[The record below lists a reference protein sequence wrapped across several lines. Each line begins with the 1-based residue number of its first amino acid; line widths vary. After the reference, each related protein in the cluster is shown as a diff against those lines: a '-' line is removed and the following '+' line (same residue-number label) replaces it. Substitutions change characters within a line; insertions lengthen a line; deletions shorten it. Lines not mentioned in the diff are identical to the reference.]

1 MVATSRSR
9 KKQAQS
15 KREAVTH
22 EVQEALPQ
30 PAECKTEQKEVNG
43 DPSTSKP
50 VRIYA
55 DGGFHLRRSFRTS
68 LQGGVKISF
77 TDRVN
82 IA

>member
-1 MVATSRSR
+1 MVAASRSK
-9 KKQAQS
+9 KKQVQS

-30 PAECKTEQKEVNG
+30 PAEHKTEQKEVTE
-43 DPSTSKP
+43 DPGTSKP

-55 DGGFHLRRSFRTS
+55 DGEFHFRRSSITS

-77 TDRVN
+77 ADRGK